1 LVAGDDWGVGALTN
15 PRKRIRIDELGFT
28 GPERKPTFLSFHDG
42 VNIIWGASNSGKS
55 FVRKSIDYVL
65 GGDKPTL
72 PPEGMG
78 YDNYVLWLTLP
89 GSRRVSL
96 RCSALGGDVYKADG
110 HVFKFGPSSS
120 GFESLSRRHV
130 TGANVSRFLLSEVG
144 FRESQI
150 LKNERAEK
158 SPFSLRLLMRYL
170 LVDETRMI
178 DEKSIL
184 LAHNTTV
191 TSEDKG
197 LIKFLLTGVDG
208 SSIEQVRS
216 SDELKAA
223 RDGKIE
229 LLSQMA
235 NELGRTL
242 DDTLDAEQ
250 VRSSLALAEEES
262 KNFLSTLSDR
272 QEMLDMLS
280 ATIRELDGEIQKL
293 GSRMSELRILIVR
306 FEELGSIYASDIE
319 RLQGLEEGG
328 FLLQRFAGVN
338 CPLCGAAPGNQT
350 HDHGLAHVEEQRR
363 AVAAEIAKI
372 GAEALGLDAAI
383 GSARDE
389 LAATQALLKKA
400 TDTRSGV
407 VDERDGARKLE
418 LGARQIFVAAN
429 ERVKKLEADLEV
441 RRNLEQLEARID
453 RLRGESVRSRTR
465 ADGVDVNL
473 DLTQDEA
480 HRLSKTIQKVLAA
493 WNYPGGEALHFA
505 KDDYDIVVDGKRRR
519 DNGAGVRA
527 LLHAAF
533 KVGVLVYCLEH
544 RRPHPGFVILDSPL
558 LAYRPAEEGSRYG
571 ALQEDEIALRRA
583 DVARHFYQHLQ
594 SLSDNAQFIVIENH
608 KSDQDVVAPYPNY
621 QFTRNP
627 SIGRTGLFV

>member
-1 LVAGDDWGVGALTN
+1 MTNN
-15 PRKRIRIDELGFT
+15 PRKRIRIDGLGFT

-72 PPEGMG
+72 PPEGTG

-96 RCSALGGDVYKADG
+96 RCSALGGDIYKADG
-110 HVFKFGPSSS
+110 HVLEFGPSSH

-130 TGANVSRFLLSEVG
+130 ASSNISRFLLSEVG
-144 FRESQI
+144 FRESQL

-216 SDELKAA
+216 SDELRAA

-235 NELGRTL
+235 DELRRVV
-242 DDTLDAEQ
+242 DDTVDAEQ
-250 VRSSLALAEEES
+250 VRSSLALAEAES
-262 KNFLSTLSDR
+262 EDLQSTLSDR
-272 QEMLDMLS
+272 QEGLDMLS
-280 ATIRELDGEIQKL
+280 STIRDHDDEIHRL
-293 GSRMSELRILIVR
+293 GSRVAELRIMIVR
-306 FEELGSIYASDIE
+306 FEELGSIYKSDIE

-338 CPLCGAAPGNQT
+338 CPLCGAAPGDQT
-350 HDHGLAHVEEQRR
+350 HDHGLAHVEDQRR

-372 GAEALGLDAAI
+372 GAEARDLDAAI
-383 GSARDE
+383 NSARNE
-389 LAATQALLKKA
+389 LAATQALLKKV
-400 TDTRSGV
+400 TDIRSRV
-407 VDERDGARKLE
+407 IDERDKARTLE
-418 LGARQIFVAAN
+418 LSARQIFIAAN
-429 ERVKKLEADLEV
+429 ERIKKLEADLEV
-441 RRNLEQLEARID
+441 RHNLEQLEARID
-453 RLRGESVRSRTR
+453 RLRTESVRSRPR
-465 ADGVDVNL
+465 ADGIDVNL

-480 HRLSKTIQKVLAA
+480 HRLSKAIQKVLAA

-505 KDDYDIVVDGKRRR
+505 KDDYDIVIDGKRRR

-533 KVGVLVYCLEH
+533 KVGVLVYCLEN

-558 LAYRPAEEGSRYG
+558 LAYRPAEEMSRYG
-571 ALQEDEIALRRA
+571 ALEEDEIALRRA
-583 DVARHFYQHLQ
+583 DVAQHFYRHLQ
-594 SLSDNAQFIVIENH
+594 SLSDDAQFIVIENH
-608 KSDQDVVAPYPNY
+608 KSDQEVVAPYPNY

-627 SIGRTGLFV
+627 NIGRAGLFV